1 MLQGYL
7 HPRYNAD
14 CSKLQQFYLLGLLDL
29 SAAFD
34 CVDHDILVRRLQLSY
49 GIGGSALAW
58 VVSFLTGRTQ
68 QVCYNGYL
76 SAISSLIF
84 GVPQGSSIG
93 PLLYLLYSAEVF
105 DVIADCGL
113 IGHSYA
119 DDTQTYISVPATDA
133 PVAMQRLAVCIER
146 IEQWMGRNRLKLNQD
161 KTQIIWI
168 GTRQQLAKVSAIELT
183 LPSAVVRFSTIVSDL
198 GFIVDSQLNMS
209 DHVAQVCRSC
219 YFQLRQL
226 RHVRRSLTPDAVKTL
241 IHAFISSRLDYCN
254 SLLTGVSDGVLRKLQ
269 SVQNAA
275 ARLITNTR
283 KFDHITPVLR
293 DLHWLP
299 VRQRIEFKTA
309 MLVYKCLHGLA
320 PSYLSE
326 FCRPVSS
333 LPGRR
338 QLRSGS
344 TGILHVPRTK
354 TSIGSR
360 SFAVAGPVTWNS
372 LPAEL
377 RTFELSVASFAKRLK
392 TYLFNSY

>member
-1 MLQGYL
+1 MYV
-7 HPRYNAD
+7 
-14 CSKLQQFYLLGLLDL
+14 
-29 SAAFD
+29 
-34 CVDHDILVRRLQLSY
+34 CVDHDILVRRLQQSY
-49 GIGGSALAW
+49 GIRGSALAW
-58 VVSFLTGRTQ
+58 IVSFLTGRTQ
-68 QVCYNGYL
+68 QVCYNGQL
-76 SAISSLIF
+76 SAISSLLF
-84 GVPQGSSIG
+84 GVPQGSSCG
-93 PLLYLLYSAEVF
+93 PLLYLLYTAEVF

-113 IGHSYA
+113 VGHSYA
-119 DDTQTYISVPATDA
+119 DDTQTYISVPAIDA

-146 IEQWMGRNRLKLNQD
+146 IEQWMGKNRLKLNQD

-168 GTRQQLAKVSAIELT
+168 GTRQQLAKVSAAEIT
-183 LPSAVVRFSTIVSDL
+183 LPLAVVRFSTTVSNL
-198 GFIVDSQLNMS
+198 GFMVDSQLNMS

-219 YFQLRQL
+219 YCQLRQL
-226 RHVRRSLTPDAVKTL
+226 RQVRCSLTSDAVKTL
-241 IHAFISSRLDYCN
+241 VHAFISSRLDYCN
-254 SLLTGVSDGVLRKLQ
+254 SLLTGVGDGVLRKLQ

-299 VRQRIEFKTA
+299 VRQRIVFKTA

-320 PSYLSE
+320 PSYLTE
-326 FCRPVSS
+326 FCRPVST

-338 QLRSGS
+338 QLRSGT
-344 TGILHVPRTK
+344 TGVLHVPRTR

-372 LPAEL
+372 LPTEL
-377 RTFELSVASFAKRLK
+377 RTLNLSVASFAKRLK

>member
-1 MLQGYL
+1 
-7 HPRYNAD
+7 
-14 CSKLQQFYLLGLLDL
+14 
-29 SAAFD
+29 
-34 CVDHDILVRRLQLSY
+34 
-49 GIGGSALAW
+49 
-58 VVSFLTGRTQ
+58 
-68 QVCYNGYL
+68 
-76 SAISSLIF
+76 
-84 GVPQGSSIG
+84 
-93 PLLYLLYSAEVF
+93 
-105 DVIADCGL
+105 
-113 IGHSYA
+113 
-119 DDTQTYISVPATDA
+119 
-133 PVAMQRLAVCIER
+133 
-146 IEQWMGRNRLKLNQD
+146 
-161 KTQIIWI
+161 
-168 GTRQQLAKVSAIELT
+168 
-183 LPSAVVRFSTIVSDL
+183 
-198 GFIVDSQLNMS
+198 MS

-226 RHVRRSLTPDAVKTL
+226 RHVRRSLTLDAVKTL